1 VKREK
6 LEEIRKRLSS
16 EENPFSMNPDYDL
29 AMLWNKIHEVEI
41 LVVENTSD
49 IKWIKKFLVPEVI
62 FSIGSFL
69 TFIGILL
76 SLIG

>member
-1 VKREK
+1 VKREE

-16 EENPFSMNPDYDL
+16 EQNPFSMNPDYDL
-29 AMLWNKIHEVEI
+29 AMLWIHDVEI
-41 LVVENTSD
+41 VVVENASD
-49 IKWIKKFLVPEVI
+49 IKWIKKFLVPEII

>member
-1 VKREK
+1 LKREK
-6 LEEIRKRLSS
+6 LEEIRKLLSS
-16 EENPFSMNPDYDL
+16 EENPFSENPDYDL

-41 LVVENTSD
+41 LVVENASD

>member
-1 VKREK
+1 MKREE
-6 LEEIRKRLSS
+6 LEEIHKRLSS

-41 LVVENTSD
+41 LVVENASD